1 MTVSTP
7 IQVPVSS
14 LPPASRYPAMTT
26 GKQRKRSPSSRYRRT
41 VRIPVNKPLSA
52 KARHDL
58 LQLLTNHRTDL
69 EINSANEGARL
80 LLLEI
85 VTQAI
90 IDLLNKRAT
99 PANRQDALDFFR
111 GEVYAIY
118 MSMLDLEQMEFPQAI
133 EALLLQSGAMEG
145 NGSGPSDAPEGS
157 AAETA
162 VAHAENC
169 SQRSKS

>member
-1 MTVSTP
+1 MTLITP
-7 IQVPVSS
+7 LQVPVSNQVS
-14 LPPASRYPAMTT
+14 TVPYPPPTT
-26 GKQRKRSPSSRYRRT
+26 GKQRRKSPSSRYRRT
-41 VRIPVNKPLSA
+41 VPIPSNKPLSA

-99 PANRQDALDFFR
+99 PANREDALAFFR

-118 MSMLDLEQMEFPQAI
+118 MSMLDLGQMGFPQAI
-133 EALLLQSGAMEG
+133 EALLLQSGSIQGHETR
-145 NGSGPSDAPEGS
+145 S
-157 AAETA
+157 AKE
-162 VAHAENC
+162 
-169 SQRSKS
+169 